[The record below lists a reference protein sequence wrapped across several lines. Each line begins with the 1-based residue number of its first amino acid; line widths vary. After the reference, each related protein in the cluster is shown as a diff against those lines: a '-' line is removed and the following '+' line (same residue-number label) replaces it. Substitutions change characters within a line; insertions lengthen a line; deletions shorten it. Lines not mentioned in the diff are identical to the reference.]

1 VRHKNASRHAPTNS
15 RIRRIN
21 HGNRQPN
28 DTSFLSIAT
37 SPLAIYSSPSTS
49 GDITDLLPL
58 VTTGLPGQW
67 QFSPAVMSD
76 PDNVRFFQKTRV
88 FALQQ
93 YIRLLIGRH
102 VFGQAVEG
110 GPVAGEAVT
119 GVIDREYE
127 S

>member
-1 VRHKNASRHAPTNS
+1 
-15 RIRRIN
+15 
-21 HGNRQPN
+21 
-28 DTSFLSIAT
+28 
-37 SPLAIYSSPSTS
+37 
-49 GDITDLLPL
+49 
-58 VTTGLPGQW
+58 
-67 QFSPAVMSD
+67 MSD

>member
-1 VRHKNASRHAPTNS
+1 MRHTNASRHAPINS

-28 DTSFLSIAT
+28 NTSFLSIAT
-37 SPLAIYSSPSTS
+37 SPLPIYSSPSTS
-49 GDITDLLPL
+49 GDIMDLLPL

-67 QFSPAVMSD
+67 QFSPAVISD